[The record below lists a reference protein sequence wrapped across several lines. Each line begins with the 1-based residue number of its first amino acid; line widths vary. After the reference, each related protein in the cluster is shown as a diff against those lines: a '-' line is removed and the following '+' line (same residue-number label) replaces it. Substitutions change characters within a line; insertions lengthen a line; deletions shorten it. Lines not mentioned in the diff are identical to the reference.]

1 MRKVDLILMI
11 LVISTTV
18 INMFINTGWLIVFSY
33 SLMFVWGVWR
43 YRTER
48 NPAYMWV
55 SILSIITIILSIL

>member
-11 LVISTTV
+11 LVITTTV

-48 NPAYMWV
+48 NQAYMWV
-55 SILSIITIILSIL
+55 SILSVITIILSIL